1 MTLLNSLKPK
11 PSSAGGAQ
19 TNPSLLTPVQ
29 DLPDFEPPARVDNA
43 RRYDSQEALKKSLAA
58 MGPGAFVIGVRPLDV
73 EIPVIGRPFYDSP
86 DGGPAD
92 RKNIELNH
100 QHLFYLDADG
110 KLRDVG
116 FFRPDKEAGEKG
128 GVKLDGEKANR
139 IGDYRFGPVEEGR
152 VIDEETLH
160 PKGFGADDYNL
171 IENNCQD
178 YIDAL
183 RPKLMPWPRR
193 RPGV

>member
-1 MTLLNSLKPK
+1 MPMTLLNSLKPM
-11 PSSAGGAQ
+11 PSSAGGAP
-19 TNPSLLTPVQ
+19 TNPSLLKPVQ
-29 DLPDFEPPARVDNA
+29 DLLDFEPPARVDNA
-43 RRYDSQEALKKSLAA
+43 LRYDSEEALKKSLAA
-58 MGPGAFVIGVRPLDV
+58 MGPGAYVIGVRPLDG
-73 EIPVIGRPFYDSP
+73 PVPFYDSP

-110 KLRDVG
+110 ELRDVG
-116 FFRPDKEAGEKG
+116 FFRPNKKAGEKG

-139 IGDYRFGPVEEGR
+139 IGDYRFGPVQEGR
-152 VIDEETLH
+152 VINKETLH
-160 PKGFGADDYNL
+160 LKGFGADDYNL
-171 IENNCQD
+171 FKNNCQD

-183 RPKLMPWPRR
+183 RQRLIPWPRR